1 MDSADKQ
8 KMRFFQKFCFIQ
20 KVSTKSCRMS
30 PIGLSYNQNSRFSQF
45 RNFFENQIYYKGG
58 DFIKQEMVL
67 ITLCK
72 SSDKLMVSFQYY
84 KKLVNEKILS
94 NN

>member
-8 KMRFFQKFCFIQ
+8 KMRFFQKFCFIR

-30 PIGLSYNQNSRFSQF
+30 PIGLSYDQNSRFSQF

-58 DFIKQEMVL
+58 GFIKQEMVTVAVRRVNIL
-67 ITLCK
+67 DK
-72 SSDKLMVSFQYY
+72 STCSLEFRS
-84 KKLVNEKILS
+84 ERR
-94 NN
+94 